1 MTSALIKLLCNAETK
16 FQGYINNIRDV
27 VCGVHVQDMHAQLT
41 SLALS
46 SNFFTTSHLS
56 VVCIIP
62 LVCSMSTIP
71 LCLSLRTIHRSS
83 PDTYM
88 YMCVSLWCVY
98 IKRNVYIVPTCMT
111 LIFSSSL
118 LCFYYYNVHCHSM
131 HVVTDKRREH
141 MYAKS
146 YSDSI
151 VYLLVFYSSGYTK
164 IFAE

>member
-1 MTSALIKLLCNAETK
+1 MTSAQIITCIKLLCNAETK
-16 FQGYINNIRDV
+16 FQGYINNIREV
-27 VCGVHVQDMHAQLT
+27 VCVVQDNHIQLT

-46 SNFFTTSHLS
+46 SSFFTTSHLS

-88 YMCVSLWCVY
+88 YMYMCVSLWCMY
-98 IKRNVYIVPTCMT
+98 IKRNIYIVPTCMT
-111 LIFSSSL
+111 LIFSSL
-118 LCFYYYNVHCHSM
+118 L
-131 HVVTDKRREH
+131 VVTYKRREH

-146 YSDSI
+146 YSNSI
-151 VYLLVFYSSGYTK
+151 VHLLVFYSSGLR
-164 IFAE
+164 AV